1 MIDLDEIE
9 RRIPSPATEC
19 AYCYRLATLVC
30 PVCAVMVCEDHRAI
44 AAHGATGEDCTD
56 AAMVPA
62 QHDAAT
68 MDRIALVA
76 EVRRMRAEN
85 ERLRAARDNAVDLWN
100 RSLDDARRIE
110 TQRDEA
116 RRIAAGNEARYVAA
130 ERDLGEARRIA
141 ESRYQDIV
149 DLDGRFRQREASI
162 VSEAR
167 RWKVKAV
174 EQSAEVRRLRAELAT
189 AREIADIADDV
200 RVSQIKEL
208 YDVIDG
214 SPDEPTDAE
223 LSAHKGTWL
232 VRLYNGAYATMTAIS
247 ARNARGV
254 MMRRGPYAARWWA
267 LDPGE
272 RFCPRPVVTAV
283 AATLD
288 AGPRDADGREV
299 TP

>member
-62 QHDAAT
+62 RHDAAT
-68 MDRIALVA
+68 MDRVALVA
-76 EVRRMRAEN
+76 EVRRLRTESE
-85 ERLRAARDNAVDLWN
+85 ERLRTIQRVAET
-100 RSLDDARRIE
+100 LD
-110 TQRDEA
+110 
-116 RRIAAGNEARYVAA
+116 A
-130 ERDLGEARRIA
+130 EPP
-141 ESRYQDIV
+141 QDIAQQV
-149 DLDGRFRQREASI
+149 RWI
-162 VSEAR
+162 V
-167 RWKVKAV
+167 
-174 EQSAEVRRLRAELAT
+174 AEVRRLRAELAT
-189 AREIADIADDV
+189 ARAT
-200 RVSQIKEL
+200 
-208 YDVIDG
+208 IDG

-223 LSAHKGTWL
+223 LSAHAGTWL

-254 MMRRGPYAARWWA
+254 MMRRGPYAARWWT
-267 LDPGE
+267 LDTSE
-272 RFCPRPVVTAV
+272 RFCPRPVVMTV

-288 AGPRDADGREV
+288 AGPRDGDGREV